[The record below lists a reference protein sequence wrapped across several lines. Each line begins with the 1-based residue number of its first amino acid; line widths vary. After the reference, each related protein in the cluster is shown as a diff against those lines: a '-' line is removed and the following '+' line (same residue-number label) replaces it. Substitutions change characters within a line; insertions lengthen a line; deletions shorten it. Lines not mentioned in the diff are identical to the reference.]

1 MKYGI
6 AAAAGGSPQ
15 VRPASCALPYCKWKA
30 PLLASADVLSHFR
43 AGTGR
48 GRQSRGRDM
57 PTAFTTAEG
66 GFPLALAHLL
76 WAPTAAVNFGG
87 GLFLPE
93 LGLAGHGAP
102 GSVPERD
109 SAAPWL
115 ALHQRVKDT
124 YLAYCYVESDP
135 ATDVPVVQ
143 GAQSRFLTKVPDEKC
158 TSEV

>member
-1 MKYGI
+1 MFY
-6 AAAAGGSPQ
+6 
-15 VRPASCALPYCKWKA
+15 R
-30 PLLASADVLSHFR
+30 LSR

-66 GFPLALAHLL
+66 GSGFPLAHLL
-76 WAPTAAVNFGG
+76 RPPMAAVNFVGG
-87 GLFLPE
+87 PFLAE

-115 ALHQRVKDT
+115 ALDQRVKDT

-135 ATDVPVVQ
+135 VPDVPVVQ
-143 GAQSRFLTKVPDEKC
+143 GVQSRF
-158 TSEV
+158 